1 MKAFTDACRAVQF
14 VRYYATSDFTVYST
28 RIVVCGFGSGGH
40 LVRNL
45 TTDFAKVGDDEIGK
59 KGANPNY
66 AVILDPTF
74 TETGATGVKN
84 QKSFSSATCPIYLA
98 APTTGD
104 SALDLYSLSLD
115 LQQKG
120 ALYQMETFYT
130 EENYFLYE
138 DYLDGMPNWVSGMEN
153 WLTRP
158 MS

>member
-1 MKAFTDACRAVQF
+1 MQPVIAL
-14 VRYYATSDFTVYST
+14 ST
-28 RIVVCGFGSGGH
+28 
-40 LVRNL
+40 
-45 TTDFAKVGDDEIGK
+45 A
-59 KGANPNY
+59 A
-66 AVILDPTF
+66 AF

-84 QKSFSSATCPIYLA
+84 QKSFSAATCPIYLA

-104 SALDLYSLSLD
+104 SVLDLYSLSLT
-115 LQQKG
+115 LQGSG

-138 DYLDGMPNWVSGMEN
+138 DYLDGMPNWVNGMEN